1 MSTGRV
7 TKRIAVSEVAGIL
20 ALSQAVVYAAESGV
34 KGLDEAISSGDF
46 NGYLAGMTAWLNQKV
61 PASLNE
67 AALQV
72 LLKDPAFRTVLDQRQ
87 LIVKTGADKLGVFAK
102 ADPAN
107 KAFLSWLLKDVQAMD
122 LYLEGSVP
130 IGLAT
135 RDADKYTLNTAALEI
150 WKKILVSDPDAKA
163 GIYQKMAIATAILPP
178 GSVNIGA
185 GGAKTPADPVV
196 RYAYYKT
203 AHKNGELFPSFD
215 HLTVWE
221 YSTIMCSGASDADLT
236 WGRKMA
242 NTMRP
247 DMRVDE
253 MVVNTTSHVWR
264 RGAPEPF
271 WIQEGGYNGSFKNV
285 LAGGGKCGPRSSWSV
300 FICHAF
306 GIPAIGVG
314 QPAHACVAYKA
325 ANPMTEPQPG
335 SAWKVGFGGG
345 WDKSTLEA
353 TKGEK
358 LKGPD
363 FLKGIE
369 KRADATKFSHVE
381 HLRWFAN
388 ALAAADK
395 AAAVMGVARAIND
408 SIKVVKTDL
417 TASLKA
423 EEAEAD
429 PGAVEKSRFGKS
441 KPIKPVSATTD
452 SPVKTDLT
460 ASLKAEE
467 AEADPGAV
475 EKSRFGKSNPIKPGT
490 AATGSPV
497 KAEAPIKV
505 ASGVIHVEA
514 ASFAKTGGRISW
526 GGQFPNV
533 LVHNSYPEGGKQVY
547 FQQQLNEQWADYD
560 IHVPVAGTYV
570 ITMKAACINVD
581 QLLEVCSGTNVIARL
596 VKIRDSSHLSCL
608 MSRIALSVRITSLF
622 GLTSSASS

>member
-1 MSTGRV
+1 MQQNILKS
-7 TKRIAVSEVAGIL
+7 IIVSALLGPL
-20 ALSQAVVYAAESGV
+20 ATSLHAWEPNDKDLDAA
-34 KGLDEAISSGDF
+34 IQQGDF
-46 NGYLAGMTAWLNQKV
+46 ADYLTKVTPWLNQKI
-61 PASLNE
+61 PANPDE
-67 AALQV
+67 KALV
-72 LLKDPAFRTVLDQRQ
+72 DLLKDPAFRKVLDQRQ
-87 LIVKTGADKLGVFAK
+87 LIFKTGADKLGVFAK
-102 ADPAN
+102 ADPGN
-107 KAFLSWLLKDVQAMD
+107 KAFLSWLLKDTQAMD
-122 LYLEGSVP
+122 LYLEGCVP

-150 WKKILVSDPDAKA
+150 WKKILLSDPDAKT

-178 GSVNIGA
+178 GSINIGA

-196 RYAYYKT
+196 RYTYYKT

-236 WGRKMA
+236 WGRGMA

-247 DMRVDE
+247 DLRVDE

-271 WIQEGGYNGSFKNV
+271 WIAEGGYNGSFKNV

-369 KRADATKFSHVE
+369 KRADAKKFSHVE

-388 ALAAADK
+388 ALVAADK
-395 AAAVMGVARAIND
+395 AAAVMGVARTIND
-408 SIKVVKTDL
+408 SIKGVKTDL

-441 KPIKPVSATTD
+441 KPVIPSTV
-452 SPVKTDLT
+452 
-460 ASLKAEE
+460 
-467 AEADPGAV
+467 
-475 EKSRFGKSNPIKPGT
+475 
-490 AATGSPV
+490 ATGSPV

-505 ASGVIHVEA
+505 APGVIHVEA

-533 LVHNSYPEGGKQVY
+533 LVHNSYPDSGKQVY
-547 FQQQLNEQWADYD
+547 FQQQMNEQWADYD

-581 QLLEVCSGTNVIARL
+581 QLLEVCSGTNVIAK
-596 VKIRDSSHLSCL
+596 VDIPLS
-608 MSRIALSVRITSLF
+608 F
-622 GLTSSASS
+622 GLWTETKPVELKLAKGMQTLRVQTPVSVKNAENHKRSMALKSFELTTKQ

>member
-1 MSTGRV
+1 MRTGRV
-7 TKRIAVSEVAGIL
+7 TKRIAVSVVAGIL
-20 ALSQAVVYAAESGV
+20 ALSQAGVYAAESGV

-46 NGYLAGMTAWLNQKV
+46 GGYLAGITAWLNQKV
-61 PASLNE
+61 TASLNE
-67 AALQV
+67 AALV
-72 LLKDPAFRTVLDQRQ
+72 ALLKDAAFRTVLDQRQ
-87 LIVKTGADKLGVFAK
+87 LIVKTGADKLGVFAQ
-102 ADPAN
+102 ADPTN
-107 KAFLSWLLKDVQAMD
+107 KAFLSWLLKDAQAMD
-122 LYLEGSVP
+122 LYLEGCVP

-135 RDADKYTLNTAALEI
+135 RDADKYTLNTMALEI

-178 GSVNIGA
+178 GSINIGA

-196 RYAYYKT
+196 RYTYYKT

-236 WGRKMA
+236 WGRGMA

-247 DMRVDE
+247 DLRVDE

-271 WIQEGGYNGSFKNV
+271 WIAEGGYNGSFKNV

-325 ANPMTEPQPG
+325 DNPMTEPQPG

-395 AAAVMGVARAIND
+395 AAAVMCVARTIND
-408 SIKVVKTDL
+408 SIKGVKTDL

-441 KPIKPVSATTD
+441 KPI
-452 SPVKTDLT
+452 
-460 ASLKAEE
+460 
-467 AEADPGAV
+467 
-475 EKSRFGKSNPIKPGT
+475 NPGT
-490 AATGSPV
+490 ATTGSPV

-505 ASGVIHVEA
+505 APGVIHVEA
-514 ASFAKTGGRISW
+514 VSFAKTGGRISW

-533 LVHNSYPEGGKQVY
+533 LVHNSYPDSGKQVY
-547 FQQQLNEQWADYD
+547 FQQQLNEQWAEYD
-560 IHVPVAGTYV
+560 VNVPVAGTYV

-581 QLLEVCSGTNVIARL
+581 QLLEICSGSNVIAK
-596 VKIRDSSHLSCL
+596 VDIPLS
-608 MSRIALSVRITSLF
+608 F
-622 GLTSSASS
+622 GLWTGTKPVELKLAKGMQTLRVQTPVSVKNAENHKRSMALKSFELIAKQ

>member
-7 TKRIAVSEVAGIL
+7 TKRIAVSVVAGIL
-20 ALSQAVVYAAESGV
+20 ALSQADVYAAESGV

-236 WGRKMA
+236 WGRGMA

-247 DMRVDE
+247 DLRVDE

-335 SAWKVGFGGG
+335 SAWKVGYGRGWQVSKLEGMGG
-345 WDKSTLEA
+345 LE
-353 TKGEK
+353 
-358 LKGPD
+358 
-363 FLKGIE
+363 FLAAVQDRE
-369 KRADATKFSHVE
+369 HAAEFSQVE
-381 HLRWFAN
+381 HLRWYAS
-388 ALAAADK
+388 ALAAPAE
-395 AAAVMGVARAIND
+395 AAVVMEIAHKIQKSLTAVTSD
-408 SIKVVKTDL
+408 T

-423 EEAEAD
+423 DEAEK
-429 PGAVEKSRFGKS
+429 E
-441 KPIKPVSATTD
+441 
-452 SPVKTDLT
+452 LT
-460 ASLKAEE
+460 PEAKA
-467 AEADPGAV
+467 AMA
-475 EKSRFGKSNPIKPGT
+475 T
-490 AATGSPV
+490 AATTQGPIRV
-497 KAEAPIKV
+497 AVGATRIEA
-505 ASGVIHVEA
+505 AAFASMSGV
-514 ASFAKTGGRISW
+514 R
-526 GGQFPNV
+526 V
-533 LVHNSYPEGGKQVY
+533 LDGFGGGKQVNFDKNLQDSWVEY
-547 FQQQLNEQWADYD
+547 PLEVAA
-560 IHVPVAGTYV
+560 AGTYTL
-570 ITMKAACINVD
+570 TMRAAAANVE
-581 QLLEVCSGTNVIARL
+581 QVLNLKPGSNEPVVLPIPNTNGLWGTTPVVEIKL
-596 VKIRDSSHLSCL
+596 VNGRQTL
-608 MSRIALSVRITSLF
+608 RV
-622 GLTSSASS
+622 SAPFQRGVAVQSFELKSKN

>member
-1 MSTGRV
+1 MSQN
-7 TKRIAVSEVAGIL
+7 ILQSFIVSALLCPL
-20 ALSQAVVYAAESGV
+20 AMSLHAWEPNDRELDAA
-34 KGLDEAISSGDF
+34 IQRGDF
-46 NGYLAGMTAWLNQKV
+46 ADYLSKVTPWLNQKV
-61 PASLNE
+61 PANPDE
-67 AALQV
+67 KALV
-72 LLKDPAFRTVLDQRQ
+72 ALLKDLAFRTVLNQRQ

-107 KAFLSWLLKDVQAMD
+107 KAFLSWLLKDTQAMD

-135 RDADKYTLNTAALEI
+135 RDSDKYTLNTAALEI
-150 WKKILVSDPDAKA
+150 WKKILGSDQDAKA

-196 RYAYYKT
+196 RYTYYKT

-395 AAAVMGVARAIND
+395 VAAVMGVARTIND
-408 SIKVVKTDL
+408 SIKGVKTDL

-441 KPIKPVSATTD
+441 KPVKLGSAAAGA
-452 SPVKTDLT
+452 PVKTE
-460 ASLKAEE
+460 AS
-467 AEADPGAV
+467 V
-475 EKSRFGKSNPIKPGT
+475 
-490 AATGSPV
+490 
-497 KAEAPIKV
+497 KV
-505 ASGVIHVEA
+505 APGVIHVEA

-533 LVHNSYPEGGKQVY
+533 LIHNSYPDGGKQVY
-547 FQQQLNEQWADYD
+547 FQQQMNEQWADYSVN
-560 IHVPVAGTYV
+560 VPVAGTYL
-570 ITMKAACINVD
+570 IAMKAACINTD
-581 QLLEVCSGTNVIARL
+581 QLLEVCAGTNVIAKVDIPLSFGLWTETKPVELKLAKGMQTLRVQTPVS
-596 VKIRDSSHLSCL
+596 VKNAENHKRS
-608 MSRIALSVRITSLF
+608 IALKSFELIPKK
-622 GLTSSASS
+622 

>member
-1 MSTGRV
+1 MSQNIL
-7 TKRIAVSEVAGIL
+7 KAFIVSALLFPLATSLHAWEPNDKELDVAI
-20 ALSQAVVYAAESGV
+20 QR
-34 KGLDEAISSGDF
+34 GDF
-46 NGYLAGMTAWLNQKV
+46 ADYLTKVTPWLNQKI
-61 PASLNE
+61 PANPDE
-67 AALQV
+67 KALV
-72 LLKDPAFRTVLDQRQ
+72 ALLKDPAFRTVLDQRQ
-87 LIVKTGADKLGVFAK
+87 LIVKTGADKLGVFA
-102 ADPAN
+102 AEDLAN
-107 KAFLSWLLKDVQAMD
+107 KAFLSWLLRDTQAMD

-178 GSVNIGA
+178 GSINIGA

-196 RYAYYKT
+196 RYTYYKT
-203 AHKNGELFPSFD
+203 AQKNGELFPSFD

-221 YSTIMCSGASDADLT
+221 YSKILCSGASDADLT
-236 WGRKMA
+236 WGREMA

-247 DMRVDE
+247 DLRVDE

-325 ANPMTEPQPG
+325 VNPMTEPQPG

-353 TKGEK
+353 TKGET

-363 FLKGIE
+363 FLKGVE
-369 KRADATKFSHVE
+369 KRADAAKFSQVE

-388 ALAAADK
+388 SLAAADK
-395 AAAVMGVARAIND
+395 AATVMGVARTIND

-441 KPIKPVSATTD
+441 KPIKP
-452 SPVKTDLT
+452 
-460 ASLKAEE
+460 
-467 AEADPGAV
+467 
-475 EKSRFGKSNPIKPGT
+475 GT

-497 KAEAPIKV
+497 KAEEPIKV
-505 ASGVIHVEA
+505 APGVIHVEA

-533 LVHNSYPEGGKQVY
+533 LVHNSYPDGGKQVY

-560 IHVPVAGTYV
+560 VNVPVAGTYV

-581 QLLEVCSGTNVIARL
+581 QLLEICSGTNVIAK
-596 VKIRDSSHLSCL
+596 VDIPLS
-608 MSRIALSVRITSLF
+608 F
-622 GLTSSASS
+622 GLWTETKPVELKLAKGMQTLRVQTPVSVKNAENHKRSMALKSFELITKQ